1 MINKIKQVAITL
13 MLFGAALG
21 LAGCA
26 DVIAKENAN
35 SLEERVFYGY
45 DSRTNLCFAVS
56 PNSYGSIVT
65 SVPCTAEVLQLAGKA
80 PQKPVQAV
88 PNPNEN

>member
-26 DVIAKENAN
+26 DVIAEQNAGQ
-35 SLEERVFYGY
+35 LESRIYYGH

-56 PNSYGSIVT
+56 PNSYGAIVT
-65 SVPCTAEVLQLAGKA
+65 NVPCTTEVLQLAGK
-80 PQKPVQAV
+80 QPVPAIRAV
-88 PNPNEN
+88 PNPNEK